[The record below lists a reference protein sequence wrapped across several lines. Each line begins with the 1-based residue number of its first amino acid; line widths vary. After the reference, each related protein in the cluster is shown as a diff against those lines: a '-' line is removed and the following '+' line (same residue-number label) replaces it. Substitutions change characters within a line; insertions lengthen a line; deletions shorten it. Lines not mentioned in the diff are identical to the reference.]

1 MSKNTRRAL
10 RVTLAVA
17 GTAVLCAAFVG
28 TASAA
33 PSLDEATDAPN
44 ANNDDTSSSVNDTK
58 VPDSGL
64 LSNDLITA
72 EMPEIKGA
80 SYYSPETFRAV
91 PASSPD
97 DDEDRDDVCH
107 GLGGE
112 HEYDHDTKIQ
122 VPCQSDD
129 NDIADGEFEIAG
141 HAVAYMTDIPGLD
154 ADGGDSINQNGDQAE
169 SLSDGPGALTN
180 GLSTPENL
188 NHVNGQKVAVS
199 PV

>member
-44 ANNDDTSSSVNDTK
+44 TNNDSSTSESEHT

-64 LSNDLITA
+64 LNNDLIST

-91 PASSPD
+91 PASGPD

-122 VPCQSDD
+122 VPCQSDG
-129 NDIADGEFEIAG
+129 NDIGDGEFEIAG
-141 HAVAYMTDIPGLD
+141 HAVAYMTDIPGID
-154 ADGGDSINQNGDQAE
+154 ADGGDNITQNGDQAE

-180 GLSTPENL
+180 GLSTPKDL
-188 NHVNGQKVAVS
+188 NNVNGQKVAVS